1 MGTGDHQHDGATT
14 VHCAECNSSSG
25 LYWQGWRAYRIDDPE
40 IGEARVR
47 SGSAEGLQELYLEIC
62 VNHAV

>member
-1 MGTGDHQHDGATT
+1 M
-14 VHCAECNSSSG
+14 HCAECNSSSG

>member
-40 IGEARVR
+40 IGEAPALALYCQGCVEREFGLRV
-47 SGSAEGLQELYLEIC
+47 C
-62 VNHAV
+62 